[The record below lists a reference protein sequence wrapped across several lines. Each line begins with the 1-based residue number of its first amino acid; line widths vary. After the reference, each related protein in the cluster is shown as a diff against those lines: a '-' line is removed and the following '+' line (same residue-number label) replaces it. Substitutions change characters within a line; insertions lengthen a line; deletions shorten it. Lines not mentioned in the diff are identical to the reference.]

1 MRKNK
6 ETKQPPRGPF
16 GRFYLGLMQQVRTN
30 RSSFVVFVVLRLMV
44 TLVLVRSALTRQ
56 WESAFIA
63 VLALVL
69 LLIPPFVEKQLRIEL
84 PTVLE
89 SLIYVFVFCAEILGE
104 INAFYVRYPL
114 WDTMLH
120 TVNGF
125 MFAAVGFCLVDLLN
139 QSTRF
144 RFALSPAFL
153 AVVAF
158 CFSMTIGVLWEF
170 FEFGAD
176 MLVHTDMQK
185 DFFVDRI
192 STVALDPTQSN
203 TAVQVRNIVR
213 TTIETASGE
222 QVVLDGYLDVGIIDT
237 MKDLLVNFVGAVVFS
252 TIGFFYVKH
261 RGRGKLASQFIP
273 VFQGEEVPAER
284 TEEDT

>member
-6 ETKQPPRGPF
+6 ETKQAPRGPF

-30 RSSFVVFVVLRLMV
+30 RRAFVGFVVLRLMV
-44 TLVLVRSALTRQ
+44 TLVRVRSVLTRQ
-56 WESAFIA
+56 WESVFIA

-203 TAVQVRNIVR
+203 TAVQVRDIVR

-222 QVVLDGYLDVGIIDT
+222 QVVLDGYLDIGIIDT